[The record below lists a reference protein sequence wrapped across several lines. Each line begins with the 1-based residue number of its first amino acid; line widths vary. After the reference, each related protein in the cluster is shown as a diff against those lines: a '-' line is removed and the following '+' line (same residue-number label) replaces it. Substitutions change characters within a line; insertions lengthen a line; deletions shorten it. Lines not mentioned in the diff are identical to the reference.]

1 LSTKNVCLTCDKRSF
16 CKVPDDLKPLCQNL
30 ERYLTQTV
38 DVPQRELQL
47 TKPQNNLPPSPW
59 PLTPPNTELIIS
71 MYFTE
76 RRGIREIARIL
87 EIDKGHI
94 SRTVKKYKQIIAE
107 NIKK

>member
-1 LSTKNVCLTCDKRSF
+1 
-16 CKVPDDLKPLCQNL
+16 
-30 ERYLTQTV
+30 
-38 DVPQRELQL
+38 
-47 TKPQNNLPPSPW
+47 
-59 PLTPPNTELIIS
+59 